1 MKGWKKTRRASRHG
15 CGPLDTVF
23 SQAPRTRL
31 FRRDWR
37 AAALLVAAALVALTF
52 ANPKFP
58 LPLRVYRYAFVIDI
72 TQSMNVRDY
81 HIEGMPADRLGFVK
95 ESIRRAVR
103 DLPCGSE
110 VGLGLFSTQSVQLL
124 FEPIEVCEHL
134 PVIDDVLAHVD
145 WRMAWAANSLIAQG
159 LYAAIRDI
167 GNRDPGIRLAF
178 FTDGQEA
185 PPQTFSPLFTGK
197 PGEIAGLIVGVG
209 GLHPTTVPKYDREN
223 RLIGYWEN
231 TDIAQM
237 PESSTVYETKE
248 PEAAPRP
255 PREGYY
261 LSWLDETR
269 LRELSATTG
278 LRYHRLET
286 PEGLAEALRTPEFA
300 ERRTTETDIRW
311 LLGLAALLLSA
322 TVYLKDGGE
331 TSQRD

>member
-1 MKGWKKTRRASRHG
+1 M
-15 CGPLDTVF
+15 
-23 SQAPRTRL
+23 RL
-31 FRRDWR
+31 VRRDWR
-37 AAALLVAAALVALTF
+37 TTALFVATVLVALTF
-52 ANPKFP
+52 ADPKLP

-81 HIEGMPADRLGFVK
+81 HVANMPADRLNFVK
-95 ESIRRAVR
+95 ESIRQAVH

-110 VGLGLFSTQSVQLL
+110 VGLGLFTTQSVQLL

-134 PVIDDVLAHVD
+134 RVIDDVLGHVD
-145 WRMAWAANSLIAQG
+145 WRMAWAANSFVAQG
-159 LYAAIRDI
+159 VYAAIRDVK
-167 GNRDPGIRLAF
+167 NRDPGIRLAL

-185 PPQTFSPLFTGK
+185 PPQPIRPTFSGK

-237 PESSTVYETKE
+237 PESSTAYETTE
-248 PEAAPRP
+248 TVPRP

-261 LSWLDETR
+261 LSWLDENH

-286 PEGLAEALRTPEFA
+286 PEGLMDALRAPEFV
-300 ERRTTETDIRW
+300 ERRTTKTDIRW
-311 LLGLAALLLSA
+311 LLGIAALLLFA
-322 TVYLKDGGE
+322 TVYLTDGGE
-331 TSQRD
+331 ASKRT

>member
-1 MKGWKKTRRASRHG
+1 M
-15 CGPLDTVF
+15 
-23 SQAPRTRL
+23 RL
-31 FRRDWR
+31 VRRDWR
-37 AAALLVAAALVALTF
+37 TTALFVATVLVALTF
-52 ANPKFP
+52 ADPKLP

-81 HIEGMPADRLGFVK
+81 HVANMPADRLNFVK
-95 ESIRRAVR
+95 ESIRQAVH

-110 VGLGLFSTQSVQLL
+110 VGLGLFTTQSVQLL

-134 PVIDDVLAHVD
+134 RVIDDVLAHVD
-145 WRMAWAANSLIAQG
+145 WRMAWAANSFVAQG
-159 LYAAIRDI
+159 VYAAIRDVK
-167 GNRDPGIRLAF
+167 NRDPSIRLAL

-185 PPQTFSPLFTGK
+185 PPQTIRPTFSGK

-237 PESSTVYETKE
+237 PESSTAYETTE
-248 PEAAPRP
+248 TVPRP

-261 LSWLDETR
+261 LSWLDENH

-286 PEGLAEALRTPEFA
+286 PEGLMDALRAPEFV
-300 ERRTTETDIRW
+300 ERRTTKTDIRW
-311 LLGLAALLLSA
+311 LLGIAALLLFA
-322 TVYLKDGGE
+322 TVYLIDGGE
-331 TSQRD
+331 ASKRT

>member
-1 MKGWKKTRRASRHG
+1 M
-15 CGPLDTVF
+15 
-23 SQAPRTRL
+23 RL

-37 AAALLVAAALVALTF
+37 TAALFVAAALVALTF
-52 ANPKFP
+52 ANPKLP

-81 HIEGMPADRLGFVK
+81 HVENMPADRLNFAK
-95 ESIRRAVR
+95 ESIRQAVH

-110 VGLGLFSTQSVQLL
+110 VGLGLFTTQSVQLL

-134 PVIDDVLAHVD
+134 RVIDDVLAHVD
-145 WRMAWAANSLIAQG
+145 WRMAWAANSFVAQG
-159 LYAAIRDI
+159 VYAAIRDI
-167 GNRDPGIRLAF
+167 KNRDPAIRLAL

-185 PPQTFSPLFTGK
+185 PPQSIRPMFSGK

-223 RLIGYWEN
+223 RLVGYWEN
-231 TDIAQM
+231 TDIAQP
-237 PESSTVYETKE
+237 PESSTAYETAE
-248 PEAAPRP
+248 IAPRP

-261 LSWLDETR
+261 LSWLDENH

-286 PEGLAEALRTPEFA
+286 PEGLIDALRAPEFA
-300 ERRTTETDIRW
+300 ERRTTRTDIRW
-311 LLGLAALLLSA
+311 LLGLSALFLFAS
-322 TVYLKDGGE
+322 VYLMGSGKILKG
-331 TSQRD
+331 T